1 MVTKGIHQSFKL
13 NGISGNQCSHSHSRN
28 DYSHSDNRNQHSNH
42 YSHSQPAKPLDLHTF
57 YLFFYIFKNRFWGS
71 GILPKIP
78 RVPFFLQSALTA
90 NYGTSGNQGAHPH
103 ARNDKTHP
111 DNRNQHS
118 NHNAHSQP
126 AKPHTSL

>member
-90 NYGTSGNQGAHPH
+90 NYGTSGNQGSHSH
-103 ARNDKTHP
+103 TRNDYSQP
-111 DNRNQHS
+111 DNRNQHA
-118 NHNAHSQP
+118 NHDSHAQP

>member
-90 NYGTSGNQGAHPH
+90 NYGTSGNQGSQPH
-103 ARNDKTHP
+103 ARNDNSHT

-118 NHNAHSQP
+118 NHYTHSQP

>member
-90 NYGTSGNQGAHPH
+90 NYGTSGNQRTHSQ
-103 ARNDKTHP
+103 ARNDYAHT
-111 DNRNQHS
+111 DNRNQQP
-118 NHNAHSQP
+118 NHQSQPQP

>member
-90 NYGTSGNQGAHPH
+90 NYGTSGNQCSQPQ
-103 ARNDKTHP
+103 ARNDYSHT
-111 DNRNQHS
+111 DNQNQHP
-118 NHNAHSQP
+118 NHQPHSQP